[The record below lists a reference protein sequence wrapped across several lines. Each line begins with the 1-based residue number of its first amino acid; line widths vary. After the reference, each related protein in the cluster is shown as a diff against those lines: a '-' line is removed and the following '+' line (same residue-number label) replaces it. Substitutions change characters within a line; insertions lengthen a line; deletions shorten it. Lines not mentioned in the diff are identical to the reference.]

1 MRRRALAALVILVAW
16 LGGLGMLVRREYFRP
31 HIDRLAEAAL
41 RVQPGAVFYAVMQ
54 GEQQIGFA
62 SSTID
67 TALTMIEQRDYL
79 VADIPIGGRMHRAT
93 ARTNV
98 TLTRT
103 LRVRSFEFAMDADS
117 TPVSITGEVL
127 GDTLLKLISAAGA
140 GSTRDTQEIRI
151 SGPILL
157 PTLAPLAVALEA
169 EPEVGKRYTLP
180 VFDPASMA
188 PRDVRVEVRA
198 ETLFV
203 VNDSS
208 VFDSTTM
215 RWTGVRPDTV
225 RAWQLVSEGGA
236 GIGGWVDQQGRIVA
250 STQMGFRLQRRPYE
264 VAFENWRLATEGA
277 VVIAAGRAPPRSV
290 ASDRDVLETSAIAAN
305 KRIRSRLGTLTVR
318 LAGPS
323 LDGFDLNGGRQTL
336 DGRNL
341 TIMRESAEQLVP
353 RYRTILEGPMVGSR
367 PELRA
372 EPFVESTHPEIV
384 ALAQRLARGMRDPRI
399 VAQRINQWVHD
410 SVRKEITIG
419 IPSALHVYHTRR
431 GDCNEHTQLY
441 VAIARA
447 AGIPAR
453 VASGLAYVDGKFYY
467 HAWPEV
473 MLRGWVAVDPTFG
486 QFPAD
491 ASHIRF
497 VIGGLGRQAELLRLV
512 GALNIDVIESR

>member
-1 MRRRALAALVILVAW
+1 MKGRGLAALAVLFAW
-16 LGGLGMLVRREYFRP
+16 IAGLGMLVRREYFRP

-54 GEQQIGFA
+54 GDEQIGFA

-79 VADIPIGGRMHRAT
+79 VADIPIGGKIHRAT

-103 LRVRSFEFAMDADS
+103 LRVRSFELAMDADS
-117 TPVSITGEVL
+117 TPVNIKGQVL
-127 GDTLLKLISAAGA
+127 GDTLLELVTVAGTDA
-140 GSTRDTQEIRI
+140 PRDTQRLKIG
-151 SGPILL
+151 GPILL

-169 EPEVGKRYTLP
+169 QPEVGKSYTLP
-180 VFDPASMA
+180 VFDPAGMT
-188 PRDVRVEVRA
+188 PKDVRVEVRA

-215 RWTGVRPDTV
+215 RWKEVRPDTV
-225 RAWQLVSEGGA
+225 RAWQLVSESGT
-236 GIGGWVDQQGRIVA
+236 GIGGWVDEQGRLVA
-250 STQMGFRLQRRPYE
+250 SSQMGFRLQRRPYE
-264 VAFENWRLATEGA
+264 VAFENWRLATEGKSP
-277 VVIAAGRAPPRSV
+277 VGSDIAARPIARN
-290 ASDRDVLETSAIAAN
+290 RDVLETSAIAAN
-305 KRIRSRLGTLTVR
+305 KRIRSNLNVLRARFSG
-318 LAGPS
+318 AS
-323 LDGFDLNGGRQTL
+323 LEGFDLNGGRQQF
-336 DGRNL
+336 DGKTL
-341 TIMRESAEQLVP
+341 TITRENQNQLLA
-353 RYRTILEGPMVGSR
+353 RYRTILDGPLVNSR
-367 PELRA
+367 ADLRA

-384 ALAQRLARGMRDPRI
+384 ALAQRIARGMRDPRI
-399 VAQRINQWVHD
+399 VAQRINEWVHD
-410 SVRKEITIG
+410 SIRKEITIG

-431 GDCNEHTQLY
+431 GDCNEHAQLY

-512 GALNIDVIESR
+512 GGLNIDVIESR

>member
-1 MRRRALAALVILVAW
+1 MKGRALAGLAVLVAW
-16 LGGLGMLVRREYFRP
+16 IAGLGMLVRREYFRP

-54 GEQQIGFA
+54 GDEQIGFA

-67 TALTMIEQRDYL
+67 TALTNIEQRDYL

-93 ARTNV
+93 ARTNII
-98 TLTRT
+98 LTRT
-103 LRVRSFEFAMDADS
+103 LRVRSFDVAMDADS
-117 TPVSITGEVL
+117 TPVNIKGQVL
-127 GDTLLKLISAAGA
+127 GDTLLELVTAAGIGVA
-140 GSTRDTQEIRI
+140 GDTQRVSI

-180 VFDPASMA
+180 VFDPATMA
-188 PRDVRVEVRA
+188 SQDVRVEVRA

-208 VFDSTTM
+208 VFDSTSM

-225 RAWQLVSEGGA
+225 RAWQLVSENGS

-250 STQMGFRLQRRPYE
+250 STQMGFRLERRPYE
-264 VAFENWRLATEGA
+264 VAFENWRLATEGRA
-277 VVIAAGRAPPRSV
+277 VAPVTSASRSRV
-290 ASDRDVLETSAIAAN
+290 PANRDVLETSAIAAN
-305 KRIRSRLGTLTVR
+305 RRVRSNLGTLRVR
-318 LAGPS
+318 LGGAP
-323 LDGFDLNGGRQTL
+323 LTGFDLDGGRQTF
-336 DGRNL
+336 DGSVL
-341 TIMRESAEQLVP
+341 TVMRETPDKLLA
-353 RYRTILEGPMVGSR
+353 RYRTIVDGPLVNSR
-367 PELRA
+367 PELRPEA
-372 EPFVESTHPEIV
+372 FVESNHPEIV
-384 ALAQRLARGMRDPRI
+384 ALAQRISRGMRDPRV
-399 VAQRINQWVHD
+399 VAMRINEWVHD
-410 SVRKEITIG
+410 SIRKEVTIG

-431 GDCNEHTQLY
+431 GDCNEHTQLF

-453 VASGLAYVDGKFYY
+453 VATGLAYVDGKFYY

-491 ASHIRF
+491 ASHLRF
-497 VIGGLGRQAELLRLV
+497 VIGGIGRQAELLRLV
-512 GALNIDVIESR
+512 GGLSIDVVNTR